1 VVAGGSMLACG
12 GDERLELRTGAMS
25 LSEDGLASTWDYAI
39 NNPLLTQQHGFPPWP
54 PVCCPSLA
62 LTGLAPARAHF
73 CAILEGPRNAT
84 FGGDSIL
91 PASKASRVANI
102 RTAAVFLMPF
112 STVSPISGAVYVI

>member
-25 LSEDGLASTWDYAI
+25 LSEDGLASIWDYAI
-39 NNPLLTQQHGFPPWP
+39 NNPLLTQQHGFPPWL
-54 PVCCPSLA
+54 PVYCPSLA
-62 LTGLAPARAHF
+62 PAGLAPARAPC

-84 FGGDSIL
+84 LAVIAL

-102 RTAAVFLMPF
+102 RIAAVFLMPF